1 MSILDKLAFI
11 KQLLP
16 TLIKIF
22 EVIVKCL
29 EVILAAGSEN
39 ATSK

>member
-1 MSILDKLAFI
+1 MSILDKLTFI

-22 EVIVKCL
+22 EVIIKCL
-29 EVILAAGSEN
+29 EVILGAGSEN